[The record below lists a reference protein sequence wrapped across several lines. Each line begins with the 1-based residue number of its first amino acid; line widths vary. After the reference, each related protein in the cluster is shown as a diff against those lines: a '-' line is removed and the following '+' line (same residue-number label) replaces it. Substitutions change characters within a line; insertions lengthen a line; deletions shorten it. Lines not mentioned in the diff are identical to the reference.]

1 MPNRN
6 RTSPRRRALYSVAVI
21 PRPKREIARLNLR
34 ISPQLKQALEAEAL
48 AAGLTLSAF
57 IKSTL
62 ARALR
67 RKK

>member
-1 MPNRN
+1 
-6 RTSPRRRALYSVAVI
+6 VI